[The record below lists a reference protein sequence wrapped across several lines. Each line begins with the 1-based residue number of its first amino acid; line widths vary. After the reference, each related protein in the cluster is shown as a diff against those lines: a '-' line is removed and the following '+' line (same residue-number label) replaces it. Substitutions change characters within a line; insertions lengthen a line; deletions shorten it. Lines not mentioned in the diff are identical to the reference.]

1 MRTIPLAA
9 LLLVS
14 ATSAATAQITVE
26 ITEQDC
32 SQLVQHVASADVAF
46 KPGVDVRGNAVVPAD
61 LNGPQ
66 QIPAPDVITFPLTLD
81 LADRLGISLGDGVDI
96 LARPVIGD
104 VAITSDGRVF
114 FNGQPLTSDDQ
125 FVLAQKCQRI
135 GARP

>member
-1 MRTIPLAA
+1 MRAMPIAA
-9 LLLVS
+9 LILVG
-14 ATSAATAQITVE
+14 ATTAATAQITVE

-32 SQLVQHVASADVAF
+32 SDLVLHVASADVAYQ
-46 KPGVDVRGNAVVPAD
+46 PGVDVNGNAVAPAD

-66 QIPAPDVITFPLTLD
+66 AIPAPDVITFPLTLD
-81 LADRLGISLGDGVDI
+81 LADRLGISLGDVDI

-114 FNGQPLTSDDQ
+114 FNGKPLTSDEQ
-125 FVLAQKCQRI
+125 FELAQKCQRI